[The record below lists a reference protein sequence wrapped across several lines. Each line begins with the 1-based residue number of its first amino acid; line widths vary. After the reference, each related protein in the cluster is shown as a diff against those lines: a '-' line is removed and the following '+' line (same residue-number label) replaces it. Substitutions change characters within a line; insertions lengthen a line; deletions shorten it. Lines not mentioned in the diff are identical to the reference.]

1 MSIIVSCNMD
11 FFRCLPLLIGI
22 KNYYAKPKEET
33 GGAYRTPA
41 SINKPEK
48 NYETD
53 FNNEIKIW
61 PRSGNL

>member
-1 MSIIVSCNMD
+1 MQNQ
-11 FFRCLPLLIGI
+11 
-22 KNYYAKPKEET
+22 KEET

-48 NYETD
+48 NYETEHY
-53 FNNEIKIW
+53 NHAQQVW

>member
-1 MSIIVSCNMD
+1 MQNQ
-11 FFRCLPLLIGI
+11 
-22 KNYYAKPKEET
+22 KEET

>member
-1 MSIIVSCNMD
+1 MD
-11 FFRCLPLLIGI
+11 FFPLFTSFNRHKKTIMQ
-22 KNYYAKPKEET
+22 NQKEET

-53 FNNEIKIW
+53 FDYAQQVW
-61 PRSGNL
+61 PRSGYLL

>member
-1 MSIIVSCNMD
+1 MQNQ
-11 FFRCLPLLIGI
+11 
-22 KNYYAKPKEET
+22 KEET

-48 NYETD
+48 NYETEYLD
-53 FNNEIKIW
+53 YAQQVR

>member
-1 MSIIVSCNMD
+1 MQNQ
-11 FFRCLPLLIGI
+11 
-22 KNYYAKPKEET
+22 KEET

-53 FNNEIKIW
+53 FDYAQQVW
-61 PRSGNL
+61 PRSGYLL